1 MLHKLLTVCV
11 LAAGLVCAWSTHA
24 QERAPE
30 QKPSSIVPKASPEQ
44 FELAFW
50 NSIKDSSHASD
61 YEAYLKAYPK
71 GRFAALAQARM
82 ARLKAAGTAPA
93 PVPAP
98 PTPRAQAV
106 PPKPAAPAASAP
118 PAARAGAEF
127 RDCPACPV
135 MVSVPAGTFVMGNN
149 ASDPSEKPAHQVAI
163 GAPFAIGKYEVTVQ
177 QWNACVG
184 AGRCQ
189 AIAQAPGTQP
199 NAPMRDVSWDDA
211 QQYLK
216 WLAAVSGKPYRLPT
230 EAEWEFAAR
239 GGSAAPYWWGA
250 QMATGKANC
259 KECGQPWTAERPA
272 PVGSF
277 AANGYGLHDTSGSVW
292 EWVADCWHG
301 NFKDAPADGR
311 VWDAPNCR
319 VRVIR
324 GGSWREG
331 AAYMVASTRFRYD
344 ASVRQSQN
352 GFRVARSLK

>member
-11 LAAGLVCAWSTHA
+11 LAGSAYVSTTHA
-24 QERAPE
+24 QERAPD
-30 QKPSSIVPKASPEQ
+30 QKPTGIVPKASPEQ

-82 ARLKAAGTAPA
+82 ARLKAPA
-93 PVPAP
+93 PLPAP
-98 PTPRAQAV
+98 PTPRAQAA
-106 PPKPAAPAASAP
+106 PPRPAAPAASAP
-118 PAARAGAEF
+118 PAAARAGAEF

-135 MVSVPAGTFVMGNN
+135 MVSVPAGSFVMGNN
-149 ASDPSEKPAHQVAI
+149 ASDPSEKPAHQVTIAL
-163 GAPFAIGKYEVTVQ
+163 PFAIGKYEVTVQ

-189 AIAQAPGTQP
+189 AIAQAPGAGA

-250 QMATGKANC
+250 QMVTGKANC
-259 KECGQPWTAERPA
+259 KECGRPWSAERPA
-272 PVGSF
+272 AVGSF
-277 AANGYGLHDTSGSVW
+277 APHGYGLHDTRGSAW